1 MIENKTFTEIRRELS
16 RGISA
21 LYPEWSSLLSNQ
33 ELERRLYERF
43 RKNDKDYNLSLSGS
57 PKHGDQYWMYEGAS
71 PLFSISA
78 SQGASADIKK
88 ETWMRIDDLLQ
99 SLKTDTIA
107 LFTPRDVRDANSI
120 YALPKAFRNDLSTLD
135 EYVAKDKQNG
145 IILVKP

>member
-43 RKNDKDYNLSLSGS
+43 RKNNKDYNLSLSGS
-57 PKHGDQYWMYEGAS
+57 PNHGSQYWVYEGTS
-71 PLFSISA
+71 PLFSISTFAA
-78 SQGASADIKK
+78 SPEVIEEQ
-88 ETWMRIDDLLQ
+88 WMRIDNLLE

-107 LFTPRDVRDANSI
+107 LFTPRDVRDANNI
-120 YALPKAFRNDLSTLD
+120 YALPKAFRNDPSALD